1 MSGGIDAGMVTGGW
15 NFVIAAYTVT
25 FSVLFIYGVS
35 IVTRLREERS
45 RTTEEATRQ

>member
-1 MSGGIDAGMVTGGW
+1 MVTGGW
-15 NFVIAAYTVT
+15 NFVIAAYVVT

-45 RTTEEATRQ
+45 RANDEANQK

>member
-1 MSGGIDAGMVTGGW
+1 MSGGMVTGGW
-15 NFVIAAYTVT
+15 NFVIAAYVVT

-45 RTTEEATRQ
+45 RANEEVNTK

>member
-1 MSGGIDAGMVTGGW
+1 MSGGMVTGGW

-35 IVTRLREERS
+35 IITRLREERS
-45 RTTEEATRQ
+45 RTPEEGNSK